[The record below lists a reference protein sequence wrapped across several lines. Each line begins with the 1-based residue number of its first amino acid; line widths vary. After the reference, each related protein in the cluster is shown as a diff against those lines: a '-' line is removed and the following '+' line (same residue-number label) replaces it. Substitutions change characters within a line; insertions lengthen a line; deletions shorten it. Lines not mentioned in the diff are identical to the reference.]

1 MLAAYLS
8 EDSTRNW
15 VSSLPLVQAAKNRR
29 FHSGIGRSPYE
40 AMFGKPMSLGISDDN
55 FPKDVL
61 SQIESEE
68 DLERAFNIVQQE
80 SENINESDE
89 QSQEDYEF
97 FTLTQAGPPY
107 SQAEPLSLQAE
118 PLSLHSEPLSPQ
130 AGPSSSN
137 FFDENLNVFKESSI
151 IDWGE
156 VLEKINKERD
166 GARKFQEKQAERML
180 NASNKR

>member
-15 VSSLPLVQAAKNRR
+15 VSSLPLIQAAKNRR

-40 AMFGKPMSLGISDDN
+40 AMFGKPMSLGISDDK

-97 FTLTQAGPPY
+97 FTLTEAGPPY
-107 SQAEPLSLQAE
+107 SQAE

-130 AGPSSSN
+130 PGPSSLN
-137 FFDENLNVFKESSI
+137 FFDENENLNVFKESSI
-151 IDWGE
+151 IDWSE

-180 NASNKR
+180 KASNKR